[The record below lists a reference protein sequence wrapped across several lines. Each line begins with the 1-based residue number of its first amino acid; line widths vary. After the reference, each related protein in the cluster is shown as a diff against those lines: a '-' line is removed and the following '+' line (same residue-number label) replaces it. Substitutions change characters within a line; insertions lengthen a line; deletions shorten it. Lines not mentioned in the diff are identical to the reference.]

1 MPSSGLPSSALLLL
15 SAAAWSLSCAIT
27 TAQTAPAPPAPPI
40 PAVSAPPAS
49 APPATDAAALSPLP
63 ERPASHI
70 LDESG
75 MLPEESRQSLSAR
88 LLSCQTRTGLGIYL
102 AIHTYL
108 LHETADLRARR
119 AHSAWLSEKDV
130 GIVVV
135 HDRST
140 SRLNFAGSDDKRLP
154 DADDLLALY
163 RVADAASKNLPPE
176 ATAPQR
182 IVATLTSLADGLESW
197 QKNGRLPQRP
207 SPAASAPRES
217 TTAGP
222 VHTQAPWTPPATFLL
237 DEARVFPDS
246 AATSLRSRLDAWHRE
261 TGLRLYVV
269 TVTYPP
275 PGLDLPLAE
284 KLALQW
290 LPDSLGGIIVFDRS
304 RPETL
309 TFGGTPQVGTW
320 LSPVQLKSLH
330 ERTLGSALAASD
342 QPAARL
348 SAAVDSLT
356 AVYTREGLPL
366 LQESRHWLPQAQR
379 HLLPYLMLGLATGT
393 GLLYLFKR
401 WQERAERR
409 RRTVFL
415 FPEVFVQERLGAPH
429 GGGVTAETP
438 LPASP
443 FTPGA

>member
-1 MPSSGLPSSALLLL
+1 MPLSGLPSSALLLL
-15 SAAAWSLSCAIT
+15 PAAAWGLSCGAV
-27 TAQTAPAPPAPPI
+27 TAQTAPVPAATAPPGVAL
-40 PAVSAPPAS
+40 PAADSPAL
-49 APPATDAAALSPLP
+49 PPLP

-75 MLPEESRQSLSAR
+75 MLPEATRQSLSTR

-108 LHETADLRARR
+108 LDETADLRARR
-119 AHSAWLSEKDV
+119 THSAWLAEKDA

-140 SRLNFAGSDDKRLP
+140 GRLNFAGSDDKRLP
-154 DADDLLALY
+154 DADGLLALY

-197 QKNGRLPQRP
+197 QKNGRLPPSP
-207 SPAASAPRES
+207 SPAARPPRES
-217 TTAGP
+217 APSGP
-222 VHTQAPWTPPATFLL
+222 LHTQAPWTLPDTFLL
-237 DEARVFPDS
+237 DEARVFPEAD
-246 AATSLRSRLDAWHRE
+246 AAALRARLDAWHRE
-261 TGLRLYVV
+261 SGLRLYVV

-275 PGLDLPLAE
+275 PSLNLPLAE

-290 LPDSLGGIIVFDRS
+290 LPDSLGGILVFDRS

-309 TFGGTPQVGTW
+309 TFGGTPQVGNW

-330 ERTLGSALAASD
+330 ERALNSALAASD
-342 QPAARL
+342 QPGSRL
-348 SAAVDSLT
+348 IAAVDTLT
-356 AVYTREGLPL
+356 TSYTREGLPL
-366 LQESRHWLPQAQR
+366 LQESRRWLPQAQR
-379 HLLPYLMLGLATGT
+379 HILPYLMLGLAAGT
-393 GLLYLFKR
+393 VLLYLFKR

-415 FPEVFVQERLGAPH
+415 FPEVFVSERLGAPH

-438 LPASP
+438 LPSSP
-443 FTPGA
+443 CTPSP

>member
-1 MPSSGLPSSALLLL
+1 
-15 SAAAWSLSCAIT
+15 
-27 TAQTAPAPPAPPI
+27 
-40 PAVSAPPAS
+40 
-49 APPATDAAALSPLP
+49 
-63 ERPASHI
+63 
-70 LDESG
+70 
-75 MLPEESRQSLSAR
+75 MLPEETRQSLSAR
-88 LLSCQTRTGLGIYL
+88 LLSCQTRTGLGVYL

-108 LHETADLRARR
+108 LDETADLRARR
-119 AHSAWLSEKDV
+119 AHSAWLAEKDA
-130 GIVVV
+130 GIVVI

-140 SRLNFAGSDDKRLP
+140 GRLNFAGSDDKRLP
-154 DADDLLALY
+154 DADGLLALY

-207 SPAASAPRES
+207 SPAASSPRES
-217 TTAGP
+217 APSGP
-222 VHTQAPWTPPATFLL
+222 LHTQAPWTLPATFLL

-246 AATSLRSRLDAWHRE
+246 AAASLRSRLDAWHRE

-309 TFGGTPQVGTW
+309 TFGGTPQVGNW

-356 AVYTREGLPL
+356 AGYAREGLPL
-366 LQESRHWLPQAQR
+366 LQESRRWLPQAQR
-379 HLLPYLMLGLATGT
+379 HLLPYLMLGLAAGT

-443 FTPGA
+443 STPGS

>member
-15 SAAAWSLSCAIT
+15 SAAAWSLSCGAAP
-27 TAQTAPAPPAPPI
+27 AQTAPSPAPAVPAATAPPAVAAPVADS
-40 PAVSAPPAS
+40 PALP
-49 APPATDAAALSPLP
+49 PLP

-75 MLPEESRQSLSAR
+75 MLPEETRQSLSAR
-88 LLSCQTRTGLGIYL
+88 LLSCQTRTGLGVYL

-108 LHETADLRARR
+108 LDETADLRARR
-119 AHSAWLSEKDV
+119 AHSAWLAEKDA
-130 GIVVV
+130 GIVVI

-140 SRLNFAGSDDKRLP
+140 GRLNFAGSDDKRLP
-154 DADDLLALY
+154 DADGLLALY

-207 SPAASAPRES
+207 SPAASPPRES
-217 TTAGP
+217 TTPGP
-222 VHTQAPWTPPATFLL
+222 LHTQAPWTLPDTFLL

-246 AATSLRSRLDAWHRE
+246 AAASLRARLDAWHRE

-275 PGLDLPLAE
+275 PGLPLPLAE

-290 LPDSLGGIIVFDRS
+290 LPDSLGGILIFDRS

-309 TFGGTPQVGTW
+309 TFGGTPQVGNW

-330 ERTLGSALAASD
+330 ERALGSALAASD
-342 QPAARL
+342 LPAARL
-348 SAAVDSLT
+348 TAAVDTLT
-356 AVYTREGLPL
+356 AGYTSEGLPL
-366 LQESRHWLPQAQR
+366 LQESRRWLPQAQR
-379 HLLPYLMLGLATGT
+379 HLLPYLMLGLAAGT

-415 FPEVFVQERLGAPH
+415 FPEVFVPERLGAPH

-443 FTPGA
+443 ATPGS